1 MPRRARLTFMALVS
15 VVHRHLPF
23 DHRVDVTEFGR
34 VWEQMVEDE
43 ALSPEARLELIDG
56 EIYEMPTI
64 GPPHNYGV
72 LVLSQL
78 LITKLGD
85 RAVVSV
91 QGLLNCGRWSQP
103 LPDIT
108 VAVPPLQRYADHV
121 ATGRE
126 LLLAIEVAD
135 STLPFDRRK
144 KVPLYARSGAP
155 EVWLVDVRGR
165 RVEVYVDRHDLGYG
179 TLRELGPPDILAPEA
194 FPDVQLTVAELFPAS
209 PRPSTR
215 WRAGDG

>member
-1 MPRRARLTFMALVS
+1 MAFVS

-43 ALSPEARLELIDG
+43 ELSPEARLELIDG

-72 LVLSQL
+72 LTLSQL
-78 LITKLGD
+78 LMTKLVG

-91 QGLLNCGRWSQP
+91 QGPLDCGRWSQP
-103 LPDIT
+103 LPDVT
-108 VAVPPLQRYADHV
+108 VAEPPLKRYVDHV

-126 LLLAIEVAD
+126 LLWAIEVAD
-135 STLPFDRRK
+135 ATLSFDRRRK
-144 KVPLYARSGAP
+144 LPIYARSGVP

-179 TLRELGPPDILAPEA
+179 TLFELGPADLLAPGA
-194 FPDVQLTVAELFPAS
+194 FPDMRFTVAELFPGYSTAAS
-209 PRPSTR
+209 AVAGQRR
-215 WRAGDG
+215 RRARARGS